1 MNKEQQAHRKRG
13 ASTNSSAPIRKR
25 FGQHFLEDTWTP
37 KLIAAIAPKSSD
49 CFVEVGPGRG
59 VLTYSLAARSTHVV
73 AIEIDRDLANNI
85 RRQQNPQI
93 TIVEGDVLETDLKQ
107 LTLRTREKY
116 SQSPIRLVG
125 NLPFNISSPLLFKVF
140 SIQRS
145 NQLFEDATLLLQSE
159 VADRLIAKPGS
170 KAYGPLAVMAA
181 VHAQISRRLVLPPGA
196 FRPPPKVRSAVVRL
210 RFRSTKLE
218 IPNFEL
224 FEKLVRQVFQHRR
237 KMLSN
242 ALLPIVREC
251 RAEISGIL
259 SKTNIDGTRR
269 PEGLQ
274 LAEFAM
280 IASELN
286 KFVD

>member
-1 MNKEQQAHRKRG
+1 
-13 ASTNSSAPIRKR
+13 
-25 FGQHFLEDTWTP
+25 
-37 KLIAAIAPKSSD
+37 
-49 CFVEVGPGRG
+49 
-59 VLTYSLAARSTHVV
+59 
-73 AIEIDRDLANNI
+73 
-85 RRQQNPQI
+85 
-93 TIVEGDVLETDLKQ
+93 
-107 LTLRTREKY
+107 
-116 SQSPIRLVG
+116 
-125 NLPFNISSPLLFKVF
+125 LPFNISSPLLFKVF

-224 FEKLVRQVFQHRR
+224 FERIVRQVFQHRR